1 MVWNLNSVLRHLF
14 LKLAFVVTLIASW
27 GMLYN
32 TAVASNEGINVNT
45 ASQSELES
53 IKGIGPAR
61 ARAIITARDEGG
73 IFQDSDDLQKRVR
86 GIGSKSVEKLIDNGL
101 SIEAAGGYRDT
112 KSKGRTEY
120 SGGRR
125 KPTNKGYERE
135 KAYSGKASQR
145 N

>member
-1 MVWNLNSVLRHLF
+1 MAWNLNSFFRNTF
-14 LKLAFVVTLIASW
+14 LKLAFVLAVISSW
-27 GMLYN
+27 GMLHS
-32 TAVASNEGINVNT
+32 TAYAAADGINVNT

-61 ARAIITARDEGG
+61 ARAIISARDDGG
-73 IFQDSDDLQKRVR
+73 AFQNADDLQKRVR

-101 SIEAAGGYRDT
+101 TIEAAGGYRET
-112 KSKGRTEY
+112 KSKGRDDS

-125 KPTNKGYERE
+125 KSSNKGADRE
-135 KAYSGKASQR
+135 KTYSGKSSQR

>member
-1 MVWNLNSVLRHLF
+1 
-14 LKLAFVVTLIASW
+14 
-27 GMLYN
+27 MLYN

-73 IFQDSDDLQKRVR
+73 IFQDADDLQKRVR

-120 SGGRR
+120 AGGRR
-125 KPTNKGYERE
+125 KPTNKGAERE